1 MEPPKNVLKQNWNE
15 REGKWYLMKR
25 APKIWRC
32 PFSPIK
38 SAYVTLLGHHKC
50 AFFLPFYSHF
60 WFHKGALGGTFVPVG
75 FTTRLPQITE
85 CSCAFWFLS
94 VLYWSQ
100 NVDQSES
107 IFN

>member
-50 AFFLPFYSHF
+50 AFFLPFLVRTFGSIRAPS
-60 WFHKGALGGTFVPVG
+60 GAH
-75 FTTRLPQITE
+75 
-85 CSCAFWFLS
+85 
-94 VLYWSQ
+94 LYR
-100 NVDQSES
+100 
-107 IFN
+107 

>member
-75 FTTRLPQITE
+75 LAR
-85 CSCAFWFLS
+85 
-94 VLYWSQ
+94 
-100 NVDQSES
+100 
-107 IFN
+107 